1 MASSKL
7 HGIGLKFGRLIGDE
21 EKCALTDVM
30 GDNERVMSTDAF
42 SLVSCGFGAVDE
54 LLVS

>member
-1 MASSKL
+1 
-7 HGIGLKFGRLIGDE
+7 LKFGRLIGDE
-21 EKCALTDVM
+21 EKCALRDVM

-42 SLVSCGFGAVDE
+42 SMVSCGFGAVDE

>member
-21 EKCALTDVM
+21 EKCALRDVM
-30 GDNERVMSTDAF
+30 GDNERVMSKDAF
-42 SLVSCGFGAVDE
+42 SMVSCGFGAVDE

>member
-1 MASSKL
+1 MALSKL
-7 HGIGLKFGRLIGDE
+7 HRIGLKFGRLIGDE
-21 EKCALTDVM
+21 EKCALRDVM

-42 SLVSCGFGAVDE
+42 SMVSCGFGAVDE

>member
-7 HGIGLKFGRLIGDE
+7 HRIGLKFGRLIGDE
-21 EKCALTDVM
+21 EKCALRDVM

-42 SLVSCGFGAVDE
+42 SMVSCGFGAVDE